1 MPFMEWLRVVKNCSD
16 HLRVQ
21 LARRGRVLTA
31 VFVEAKE
38 KMEEIRGMRMSHEP
52 WKID

>member
-1 MPFMEWLRVVKNCSD
+1 MPFMEWQRVVKNCSD

-31 VFVEAKE
+31 VFCRSKKANGRDKRDED
-38 KMEEIRGMRMSHEP
+38 EP
-52 WKID
+52 